1 MRCCVLGGTGF
12 IGQHLVQDLVG
23 RGDAVTVLSRSDANA
38 ARQSNP
44 VFSVDAV
51 QWVRGD
57 WSDPVA
63 LAAAAR
69 GVDVCFHL
77 VSTSLPRSSN
87 EDPVADLITNV
98 GGTLRLLEHVVA
110 LGVKKVVFVS
120 SGGTIYGKPQFLPIS
135 ESHPLEPN
143 CSYGIGKLAIE
154 KYLQLFSTLHGLD
167 FGIVRLSNPYGEG
180 QQVNRAQGAVSVF
193 LDRVLRGQSID
204 IWGDGSIVRDYIYVA
219 DAVDGILR
227 AADYQ
232 GPEKIFNIGSGTG
245 RSLIDILAQIESLLG
260 CKANV
265 RFLAPRAFDVPVN
278 VLCIERARTLL
289 GFDAKIAFAEGIGRT
304 ASWQKAQ
311 LSLNVL

>member
-12 IGQHLVQDLVG
+12 IGQHLVQDLVC
-23 RGDAVTVLSRSDANA
+23 RGDDVTVLSRSDADA
-38 ARQSNP
+38 VRQTNP
-44 VFSVDAV
+44 AFSVDAV
-51 QWVRGD
+51 QWVKGD

-63 LAAAAR
+63 LAAAVQS
-69 GVDVCFHL
+69 VDVCFHL

-87 EDPVADLITNV
+87 EDPVADITTNV
-98 GGTLRLLEHVVA
+98 GGTLRLLEHAVA

-120 SGGTIYGKPQFLPIS
+120 SGGTIYGTPQFLPIS

-180 QQVNRAQGAVSVF
+180 QQINRAQGAVSVF

-227 AADYQ
+227 AAAYR

-245 RSLIDILAQIESLLG
+245 RSLTDILAEIESLLG
-260 CKANV
+260 CKADV

-289 GFDAKIAFAEGIGRT
+289 EFAPKVTFADGIDRT
-304 ASWQKAQ
+304 ASWQKTQ
-311 LSLNVL
+311 LSLAL

>member
-12 IGQHLVQDLVG
+12 IGQHLVQDLVS
-23 RGDAVTVLSRSDANA
+23 RGDAVTVFSRSDADSVRAN
-38 ARQSNP
+38 NP

-51 QWVRGD
+51 HWVKGD

-63 LAAAAR
+63 LAAALR
-69 GVDVCFHL
+69 GADVCFHL

-87 EDPVADLITNV
+87 EDPVADITTNV
-98 GGTLRLLEHVVA
+98 GGTLRLLERVVA

-120 SGGTIYGKPQFLPIS
+120 SGGTIYGAPQFLPVS
-135 ESHPLEPN
+135 ENHPLEPN

-167 FGIVRLSNPYGEG
+167 YGIVRLSNPYGEG

-193 LDRVLRGQSID
+193 LDRVLRSRSID

-227 AADYQ
+227 VAEYQ
-232 GPEKIFNIGSGTG
+232 GPEKIFNIGSGMG
-245 RSLIDILAQIESLLG
+245 RSLTDILAAIESLLG
-260 CKANV
+260 CKADV

-278 VLCIERARTLL
+278 VLCIERARALL
-289 GFDAKIAFAEGIGRT
+289 GFDPKISFAEGIDRT

-311 LSLNVL
+311 LSLGVL